1 MTSKFILPNKQTILY
16 GVALAILLLV
26 LKWLELRYMIL
37 THSQDIFIGALAV
50 MFTGLGIWLAMK
62 LSKPKIQTVIVEK
75 EIFIPAEP
83 VYVPAG
89 TFSVNQKALDKLDLS
104 NRELEVL
111 QWMAKGMSNQE
122 IAEKMFVSLNT
133 IKTHSSNLFLKMDVK
148 RRTQAVDKARQLG
161 IIP

>member
-1 MTSKFILPNKQTILY
+1 MTSKFTQPNKQTILY
-16 GVALAILLLV
+16 GVALAILLLL
-26 LKWLELRYMIL
+26 LKWLELRYMVL

-83 VYVPAG
+83 VYAQAG
-89 TFSVNQKALDKLDLS
+89 TFSVNQKSLDKLDLS
-104 NRELEVL
+104 NREMEVL

-122 IAEKMFVSLNT
+122 IAEQMFVSLNT